1 MKELCTRQVCF
12 IMAAYAAVNKLLMMP
27 ALLSYY
33 ASRDLIFPALALYIL
48 QTAVVWAV
56 AFACSKTQKTVFRL
70 VGDAFGGVAA
80 KALMWLL
87 GAFFLLAA
95 LMPMLEQKLF
105 VQSIF
110 YDTIPALITF
120 LPFFV
125 FSLYAASKG
134 LNNAGRLADISLPVF
149 VFAMF
154 AVFVLSFGEV
164 NAQWLLPMLKTP
176 PSALLNGARFALYHF
191 TDGAVMLMLM
201 GRFTYKKGDCTKIT
215 LSYAAGALVVL
226 AFLFVFYGVYSVLAP
241 NVHFAVSK
249 VCIFF
254 SALSMVGRAD
264 LVAVYALELCM
275 LFSLVFYMQLS
286 ARRVRQAVF
295 KAEPSPAGR
304 AVVSLA
310 LNAVMLALV
319 IALNN
324 NYFSVQQFFGRALWA
339 VFAAVSFLLPPL
351 VWALKYRFGGER

>member
-33 ASRDLIFPALALYIL
+33 ASRDLIFPALALYVL

-56 AFACSKTQKTVFRL
+56 AYACSKTQKTVFQI

-80 KALMWLL
+80 KVLMWVLA
-87 GAFFLLAA
+87 AFFLLAS

-125 FSLYAASKG
+125 FSAYATSKG
-134 LNNAGRLADISLPVF
+134 LNNAGRLADITLPVF
-149 VFAMF
+149 AVAMA
-154 AVFVLSFGEV
+154 AVFVLSVGEV
-164 NAQWLLPMLKTP
+164 NAQWLLPVLKT
-176 PSALLNGARFALYHF
+176 STSSLVTGARFALYNF

-241 NVHFAVSK
+241 DTYFAVSK

-286 ARRVRQAVF
+286 AQCVRQALF
-295 KAEPSPAGR
+295 KSEATPAGR
-304 AVVSLA
+304 AAVSLV
-310 LNAVMLALV
+310 LNVIMLALV
-319 IALNN
+319 IILNN
-324 NYFSVQQFFGRALWA
+324 NYFSVQQFFGGALWA
-339 VFAAVSFLLPPL
+339 VFAAISFLLPPI
-351 VWALKYRFGGER
+351 VWALKYRFGGDK

>member
-12 IMAAYAAVNKLLMMP
+12 IMAVYSAANKLLMMP
-27 ALLSYY
+27 ALLAYH
-33 ASRDLIFPALALYIL
+33 ASRDLIFPALALYVL

-56 AFACSKTQKTVFRL
+56 AFACSKTQKTVFQI
-70 VGDAFGGVAA
+70 VEDALGGIAA
-80 KALMWLL
+80 KALMWILA
-87 GAFFLLAA
+87 AFFLFAS

-105 VQSIF
+105 VQSAF

-125 FSLYAASKG
+125 FSAYAAAKG
-134 LNNAGRLADISLPVF
+134 LNNAGRLADIALPVF
-149 VFAMF
+149 AFAMF
-154 AVFVLSFGEV
+154 AVFVLSVGEV
-164 NAQWLLPMLKTP
+164 NAQWLLPVLRTP
-176 PSALLNGARFALYHF
+176 ASSLVSGARFALYNF

-201 GRFTYKKGDCTKIT
+201 GRFAYRRGDCTKIT

-241 NVHFAVSK
+241 DTYFAVSK

-254 SALSMVGRAD
+254 TALSMVGRAD

-286 ARRVRQAVF
+286 AQCVRQAVF
-295 KAEPSPAGR
+295 RAQPSSAGY
-304 AVVSLA
+304 AMVSLA
-310 LNAVMLALV
+310 LNAIMLALV
-319 IALNN
+319 IILNN
-324 NYFSVQQFFGRALWA
+324 NYFSVQQFFGKALWV
-339 VFAAVSFLLPPL
+339 VFAVISFILPPL
-351 VWALKYRFGGER
+351 VWALKYRFGGPR